1 MSGLEEYRETINEI
15 DREMAALFEKRMECA
30 ALIAE
35 YKRENNLPVK
45 DEKREA
51 VLILRNKGLLKDRA
65 LDDYYEKFF
74 KSILDVSC
82 EYQEHLIKV

>member
-1 MSGLEEYRETINEI
+1 MEELEKYREVINDI
-15 DREMAALFEKRMECA
+15 DKEMAALFEKRMGCA
-30 ALIAE
+30 KLIAE

-74 KSILDVSC
+74 KSVLDVSC

>member
-1 MSGLEEYRETINEI
+1 MEELEKYREVINDI
-15 DREMAALFEKRMECA
+15 DKEMAALFEKRMECA

-82 EYQEHLIKV
+82 EYQEKLIM